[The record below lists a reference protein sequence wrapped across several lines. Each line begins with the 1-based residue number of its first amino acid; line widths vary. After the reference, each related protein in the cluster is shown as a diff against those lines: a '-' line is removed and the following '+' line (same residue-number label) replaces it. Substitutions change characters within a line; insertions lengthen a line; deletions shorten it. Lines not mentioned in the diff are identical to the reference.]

1 MTLPFQPG
9 LDPTPGFA
17 PGTPYDPDTFHRQ
30 RAFEALLGGIND
42 TSGGPDPRLSHET
55 IARAAQKLGGD
66 GYSLGHFMR
75 DLAQIGEA
83 LVILP

>member
-1 MTLPFQPG
+1 MQLPFQPG
-9 LDPTPGFA
+9 LDPNPGSPNYA
-17 PGTPYDPDTFHRQ
+17 DTFHRQ

-42 TSGGPDPRLSHET
+42 TSGGPDPRLSHDT
-55 IARAAQKLGGD
+55 IARAAKGLGCD
-66 GYSLGHFMR
+66 SYSLGHFMR